1 MLSIETLAAELRAVV
16 GDAWVITDPNELAA
30 APADLFPFPAPPPA
44 ALLVQPGCTEQ
55 TAAVVKAAMRA
66 GFPVVARGAGLSY
79 TRGLATASPAVV
91 IDGAR
96 LNQIDIHADDLF
108 AVVGAGVSW
117 QSLAEA
123 LAPHGLRSLLGGPI
137 SGAVTTV
144 GGAASQ
150 YVPGSMEGV
159 IGLKVVL
166 ADGSVATTGSGARAG
181 ALPFHRHAGP
191 DLTGLFVGD
200 CGAFGVKTELVL
212 RLVRDQP
219 AAFAS
224 FAYTDVTAL
233 LADMLELRAA
243 SLATRA
249 MAIDQS
255 RGEAA
260 GKVEAAEAL
269 RTVGAV
275 VSASGSALDA
285 IRGVASMVRGRAELA
300 QAQWSLHLTAEAPTE
315 QIARQMIALAKDR
328 CMRSAREIEPTVPTA
343 LRARPYSIRGFV
355 GIDGERWVPVHGM
368 VAPSRAQAALNDL
381 QALFDRYESEMTR
394 VGVRHS
400 YLMSAPGP
408 FVTIEPMFFWVDAL
422 DALHLKHLSAR
433 NRERFAGRPPNHDA
447 RQLVARLR
455 AEVRDCF
462 ERHDAVHA
470 QAGRFYRHA
479 ERLDAGSRALLAR
492 LKDSLDAEHRM
503 NPGVLGLG

>member
-1 MLSIETLAAELRAVV
+1 MSSIETLVAELRAVV
-16 GDAWVITDPNELAA
+16 GDASVITDPGELAA
-30 APADLFPFPAPPPA
+30 AAADLFPFPIPTPA
-44 ALLVQPGCTEQ
+44 ALIVKPASTEE
-55 TAAVVKAAMRA
+55 TAEVVRGAMRA
-66 GFPVVARGAGLSY
+66 GLPVVARGAGLSY
-79 TRGLATASPAVV
+79 TRGLAPASPAVV
-91 IDGAR
+91 VDGAK
-96 LNQIDIHADDLF
+96 LNQIDIHPDDLF

-117 QSLAEA
+117 QSLADA
-123 LAPHGLRSLLGGPI
+123 LAPYGLRSMLGGPI

-144 GGAASQ
+144 GGAVSQ
-150 YVPGSMEGV
+150 SVPGSMEGV

-166 ADGSVATTGSGARAG
+166 ADGTVATTGSGARAG

-191 DLTGLFVGD
+191 DLTGLFIGD
-200 CGAFGVKTELVL
+200 CGALGVKTEVVL
-212 RLVRDQP
+212 RLVRNQP

-224 FAYTDVTAL
+224 FAYDDVTAL
-233 LADMLELRAA
+233 MADMIELRAA
-243 SLATRA
+243 ALVTRA
-249 MAIDQS
+249 MALDQS

-260 GKVEAAEAL
+260 GKIEAAEAL

-285 IRGVASMVRGRAELA
+285 IRGVASMVRGRSELA

-315 QIARQMIALAKDR
+315 PMAQQMIALARER
-328 CMRSAREIEPTVPTA
+328 CLRSAREIEPTVPTA

-355 GIDGERWVPVHGM
+355 GVDGERWVPVHGM
-368 VAPSRAQAALNDL
+368 VAPSRAQAALADL
-381 QALFDRYESEMTR
+381 QALFDRYRSEMTR
-394 VGVRHS
+394 MGVRHS
-400 YLMSAPGP
+400 YLMSAPGA

-433 NRERFAGRPPNHDA
+433 NRERFAGRPPNYEA
-447 RQLVARLR
+447 RKLVAQLR

-479 ERLDAGSRALLAR
+479 ERLDPGSRALLER
-492 LKDSLDAEHRM
+492 LRDALDAEHRM